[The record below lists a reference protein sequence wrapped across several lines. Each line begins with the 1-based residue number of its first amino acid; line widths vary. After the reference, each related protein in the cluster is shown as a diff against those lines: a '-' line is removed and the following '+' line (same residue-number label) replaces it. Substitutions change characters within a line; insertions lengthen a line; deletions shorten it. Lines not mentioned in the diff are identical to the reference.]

1 MPGCRLH
8 SKSEDTVATN
18 LRLVK
23 PGETKEPSD
32 YEKKI
37 VKHKMGNLFKFL
49 VGILIIAIAGVM
61 ITTQTRNKVYTTYN
75 RVSSETLK
83 IASGVKTLPF
93 SDRLLLYSNDGI
105 KCTDSKGKDVWNQ
118 AYEMQ
123 NPLVRICDKIV
134 AVGDYNGRKIY
145 VMSTS
150 GTLGE
155 IDTNMPITNF
165 CVAGNG
171 EVATIL
177 EESGISWIYL
187 YDSAGELLAK
197 MKTTMKN
204 SGYPVAI
211 SLSPSGKLLQVSYLY
226 ADSGK
231 IKASVAFYNFGEVGQ
246 DAIDNYVSGYDYA
259 DSIVPFVQFMSDSMA
274 FAVADGRL
282 MFYSGTQKPVSAAEV
297 LFDKEVQAVYYNER
311 YVALVYLNQSGETK
325 YQMDVYNSDGN
336 KKLTL
341 AYDMDSQNILL
352 DKETIVLYGKDE
364 CQVYS
369 MDGVQKFAGNYEKMI
384 NLIIPTSSSYKYT
397 VVTQDSIDVVQ
408 LK

>member
-1 MPGCRLH
+1 MAP
-8 SKSEDTVATN
+8 N

-23 PGETKEPSD
+23 PGENKESSD
-32 YEKKI
+32 YEK
-37 VKHKMGNLFKFL
+37 
-49 VGILIIAIAGVM
+49 AIAKHRRGNAFKILVTVLCIAVVGVM
-61 ITTQTRNKVYTTYN
+61 IVTQTRNKVYTTYN
-75 RVSSETLK
+75 RLTSEPLK
-83 IASGVKTLPF
+83 IAGGVSTLAF
-93 SDRLLLYSNDGI
+93 SDKLLLYSNDGI

-123 NPLVRICDKIV
+123 NPMVRTCGNV
-134 AVGDYNGRKIY
+134 VGVGDYNGRKIY
-145 VMSTS
+145 AMNTS
-150 GTLGE
+150 GIMGE

-165 CVAGNG
+165 SIAGNG

-177 EESGISWIYL
+177 EEAGITWIYL
-187 YDSAGELLAK
+187 YDSQGELIAK

-204 SGYPVAI
+204 SGYPVAV
-211 SLSPSGKLLQVSYLY
+211 SLSPNGKLLQVSYLY

-231 IKASVAFYNFGEVGQ
+231 IKSSVAFYNFGEVGQ

-259 DSIVPFVQFMSDSMA
+259 DSVVPYVQFMNDTLA

-282 MFYSGTQKPVSAAEV
+282 MFYSGAQKPVSAAEV

-325 YQMDVYNSDGN
+325 YQMDVYSPDGN

-341 AYDMDSQNILL
+341 TYDMESQNILM
-352 DKETIVLYGKDE
+352 DKESIVLYGKDE
-364 CQVYS
+364 CLIYS
-369 MDGVQKFAGNYEKMI
+369 MDGIQKYSGNYEKMI
-384 NLIIPTSSSYKYT
+384 HLMIPTSSAYKYT

>member
-1 MPGCRLH
+1 MAP
-8 SKSEDTVATN
+8 N

-23 PGETKEPSD
+23 PGENKGSSD
-32 YEKKI
+32 YEK
-37 VKHKMGNLFKFL
+37 
-49 VGILIIAIAGVM
+49 AIAKHRRGNAFKILVTVLCIAVVGVM
-61 ITTQTRNKVYTTYN
+61 IVTQTRNKVYTTYN
-75 RVSSETLK
+75 RLTSEPLK
-83 IASGVKTLPF
+83 IAGGVSTLAF
-93 SDRLLLYSNDGI
+93 SDKLLLYSNDGI

-123 NPLVRICDKIV
+123 NPMVRTCGNV
-134 AVGDYNGRKIY
+134 VGVGDYNGRKIY
-145 VMSTS
+145 AMNTS
-150 GTLGE
+150 GIMGE

-165 CVAGNG
+165 SIAGNG

-177 EESGISWIYL
+177 EEAGITWIYL
-187 YDSAGELLAK
+187 YDSQGELIAK

-204 SGYPVAI
+204 SGYPVAA
-211 SLSPSGKLLQVSYLY
+211 SLSPNGKLLQVSYLY

-231 IKASVAFYNFGEVGQ
+231 IKSSVAFYNFGEVGQ

-259 DSIVPFVQFMSDSMA
+259 DSVVPYVQFMNDTLA

-282 MFYSGTQKPVSAAEV
+282 MFYSGAQKPVSAAEV

-325 YQMDVYNSDGN
+325 YQMDVYSPDGN

-341 AYDMDSQNILL
+341 TYDMESQNILM
-352 DKETIVLYGKDE
+352 DKESIVLYGKDE
-364 CQVYS
+364 CLIYS
-369 MDGVQKFAGNYEKMI
+369 MDGIQKYAGNYEKMI
-384 NLIIPTSSSYKYT
+384 NLMIPTSSAYKYT

>member
-1 MPGCRLH
+1 MAP
-8 SKSEDTVATN
+8 N

-23 PGETKEPSD
+23 SGDVKEPSD

-37 VKHKMGNLFKFL
+37 AKHRRGNVFKFL
-49 VGILIIAIAGVM
+49 VAVLVLAVVGGMLI
-61 ITTQTRNKVYTTYN
+61 TQTRNKVYTTYN
-75 RVSSETLK
+75 RVTSEPLK
-83 IASGVKTLPF
+83 IAGGVKTLAF

-123 NPLVRICDKIV
+123 NPLVRICGDIV
-134 AVGDYNGRKIY
+134 GVGDYSGRKIY
-145 VMSTS
+145 VMNTS

-171 EVATIL
+171 EVATVL
-177 EESGISWIYL
+177 EESGVTWIFL
-187 YDSAGELLAK
+187 YDAQGGMIAK
-197 MKTTMKN
+197 MKTTMQN
-204 SGYPVAI
+204 SGYPVAV
-211 SLSPSGKLLQVSYLY
+211 SLSPDGRLLQVSYLY

-231 IKASVAFYNFGEVGQ
+231 IKSSVAFYNFGEVGQ

-259 DSIVPFVQFMSDSMA
+259 DSIVPCAQFMNDSMA

-282 MFYSGTQKPVSAAEV
+282 MFYSGAQKPVSAAEV
-297 LFDKEVQAVYYNER
+297 LFDEEVQAVYYNDR

-325 YQMDVYNSDGN
+325 YRMDVYSTDGS
-336 KKLTL
+336 KELTL
-341 AYDMDSQNILL
+341 TYDMETQNVLL
-352 DKETIVLYGKDE
+352 DRETIVLYGKDE
-364 CQVYS
+364 CLIYS
-369 MDGVQKFAGNYEKMI
+369 MDGVQKYAGNYEKMI
-384 NLIIPTSSSYKYT
+384 NLIIPTSTPYKYT
-397 VVTQDSIDVVQ
+397 VVTQDSIDVIQ

>member
-1 MPGCRLH
+1 MAP
-8 SKSEDTVATN
+8 N

-23 PGETKEPSD
+23 PGENKESSD

-37 VKHKMGNLFKFL
+37 AKHRRGNAFKIL
-49 VGILIIAIAGVM
+49 VTVLCIAVVGVM
-61 ITTQTRNKVYTTYN
+61 IVTQTRNKVYTTYN
-75 RVSSETLK
+75 RLTSESLK
-83 IASGVKTLPF
+83 IAGGVSTLAF
-93 SDRLLLYSNDGI
+93 SDKLLLYSNDGI

-123 NPLVRICDKIV
+123 NPMVRICGNV
-134 AVGDYNGRKIY
+134 VGVGDYNGRKIN
-145 VMSTS
+145 VMNTS
-150 GTLGE
+150 GTMGE

-165 CVAGNG
+165 SIAGNG

-177 EESGISWIYL
+177 EEAGITWIYL
-187 YDSAGELLAK
+187 YDSQGELIAK

-204 SGYPVAI
+204 SGYPVAA
-211 SLSPSGKLLQVSYLY
+211 SLSPNGKLLQVSYLY

-231 IKASVAFYNFGEVGQ
+231 IKSSVAFYNFGEVGQ

-259 DSIVPFVQFMSDSMA
+259 DSVVPYVQFMNDTLA

-282 MFYSGTQKPVSAAEV
+282 MFYSGAQKPVSAAEV

-325 YQMDVYNSDGN
+325 YQMDVYSSDGN

-341 AYDMDSQNILL
+341 TYDMESQNILL
-352 DKETIVLYGKDE
+352 DKESIVLYGKDE
-364 CQVYS
+364 CLIYS
-369 MDGVQKFAGNYEKMI
+369 MDGIQKYSGNYEKMI
-384 NLIIPTSSSYKYT
+384 NLMIPTSSAYKYT

>member
-1 MPGCRLH
+1 MAP
-8 SKSEDTVATN
+8 N

-23 PGETKEPSD
+23 PGEIKESSD

-37 VKHKMGNLFKFL
+37 AKHRRGNAFKIL
-49 VGILIIAIAGVM
+49 VTVLCIAVVGVM
-61 ITTQTRNKVYTTYN
+61 IVTQTRNKVYTTYN
-75 RVSSETLK
+75 RLTSESLRIAGGVSTL
-83 IASGVKTLPF
+83 AF
-93 SDRLLLYSNDGI
+93 SDKLLLYSNDGI

-123 NPLVRICDKIV
+123 NPMVRICGNV
-134 AVGDYNGRKIY
+134 VGVGDYNGRKIY
-145 VMSTS
+145 VMNTS
-150 GTLGE
+150 GIMGE

-165 CVAGNG
+165 SIAGNG

-177 EESGISWIYL
+177 EEAGITWIYL
-187 YDSAGELLAK
+187 YDSQGELIAK

-204 SGYPVAI
+204 SGYPVAA
-211 SLSPSGKLLQVSYLY
+211 SLSPNGKLLQVSYLY

-231 IKASVAFYNFGEVGQ
+231 IKSSVAFYNFGEVGQ
-246 DAIDNYVSGYDYA
+246 DSIDNYVSGYDYA
-259 DSIVPFVQFMSDSMA
+259 DSVVPYVQFMNDTLA

-282 MFYSGTQKPVSAAEV
+282 MFYSGAQKPVSAAEV

-325 YQMDVYNSDGN
+325 YQMDVYSPDGN

-341 AYDMDSQNILL
+341 TYDMESQNILL
-352 DKETIVLYGKDE
+352 DKESIVLYGKDE
-364 CQVYS
+364 CLIYS
-369 MDGVQKFAGNYEKMI
+369 MDGIQKYSGNYEKMI
-384 NLIIPTSSSYKYT
+384 NLMIPTSSAYKYT

>member
-1 MPGCRLH
+1 MAP
-8 SKSEDTVATN
+8 N

-23 PGETKEPSD
+23 PGESKEPSD

-37 VKHKMGNLFKFL
+37 AKHRRGNAFK
-49 VGILIIAIAGVM
+49 ILIVAFAIAVVGVM
-61 ITTQTRNKVYTTYN
+61 IVTQTRNKVYTTYN
-75 RVSSETLK
+75 RLTSESLK
-83 IASGVKTLPF
+83 IAGGVSTLAF

-123 NPLVRICDKIV
+123 NPMVRICENV
-134 AVGDYNGRKIY
+134 VGVGDYSGRKIY
-145 VMSTS
+145 VMNTS
-150 GTLGE
+150 DRMGE

-165 CVAGNG
+165 SIAGNG

-177 EESGISWIYL
+177 EEAGVTWIYL
-187 YDSAGELLAK
+187 YDSQGELIAK

-204 SGYPVAI
+204 SGYPIAV
-211 SLSPSGKLLQVSYLY
+211 SLSPNGKLLQVSYLY

-231 IKASVAFYNFGEVGQ
+231 IKSSVAFYNFGEVGQ

-259 DSIVPFVQFMSDSMA
+259 DSVVPYVQFMNDTTA

-282 MFYSGTQKPVSAAEV
+282 MFYTGAQKPVSAAEV

-325 YQMDVYNSDGN
+325 YQMDVYSTDGN
-336 KKLTL
+336 KKLTIS
-341 AYDMDSQNILL
+341 YDIESQNVLL
-352 DKETIVLYGKDE
+352 DKECVVLYGKDE
-364 CQVYS
+364 CLIYS
-369 MDGVQKFAGNYEKMI
+369 MDGIQKYAGSYEKMI
-384 NLIIPTSSSYKYT
+384 NLMIPTSSAYKYT
-397 VVTQDSIDVVQ
+397 VVTQDSIDVMQ

>member
-1 MPGCRLH
+1 MAP
-8 SKSEDTVATN
+8 N

-23 PGETKEPSD
+23 PGENKESSD

-37 VKHKMGNLFKFL
+37 AKHRRGNAFKIFVTVL
-49 VGILIIAIAGVM
+49 CIAVVGVM
-61 ITTQTRNKVYTTYN
+61 IVTQTRNKVYTTYN
-75 RVSSETLK
+75 RLTSESLK
-83 IASGVKTLPF
+83 IAGGVSTLAF
-93 SDRLLLYSNDGI
+93 SDKLLLYSNDGI

-123 NPLVRICDKIV
+123 NPMVRICGNV
-134 AVGDYNGRKIY
+134 VGVGDYNGRKIY
-145 VMSTS
+145 VMNTS
-150 GTLGE
+150 GTMGE

-165 CVAGNG
+165 SIAGNG

-177 EESGISWIYL
+177 EEAGITWIYL
-187 YDSAGELLAK
+187 YDSQGELIAK

-204 SGYPVAI
+204 SGYPVAA
-211 SLSPSGKLLQVSYLY
+211 SLSPNGKLLQVSYLY

-231 IKASVAFYNFGEVGQ
+231 IKSSVAFYNFGEVGQ

-259 DSIVPFVQFMSDSMA
+259 DSVVPYVQFMNDTLA

-282 MFYSGTQKPVSAAEV
+282 MFYSGAQKPVSVAEV

-325 YQMDVYNSDGN
+325 YQMDVYSSDGN

-341 AYDMDSQNILL
+341 TYDM
-352 DKETIVLYGKDE
+352 
-364 CQVYS
+364 
-369 MDGVQKFAGNYEKMI
+369 
-384 NLIIPTSSSYKYT
+384 
-397 VVTQDSIDVVQ
+397 
-408 LK
+408 

>member
-1 MPGCRLH
+1 MAP
-8 SKSEDTVATN
+8 N

-23 PGETKEPSD
+23 PGENKESSD
-32 YEKKI
+32 YEK
-37 VKHKMGNLFKFL
+37 
-49 VGILIIAIAGVM
+49 AIAKHRRGNAFKILVTVLCIAVVGVM
-61 ITTQTRNKVYTTYN
+61 IVTQTRNKVYTTYN
-75 RVSSETLK
+75 RLTSEPLK
-83 IASGVKTLPF
+83 IAGGVSTLAF
-93 SDRLLLYSNDGI
+93 SDKLLLYSNDGI

-123 NPLVRICDKIV
+123 NPMVRICGNV
-134 AVGDYNGRKIY
+134 VGVGDYNGRKIY
-145 VMSTS
+145 VMNTS
-150 GTLGE
+150 GIMGE

-165 CVAGNG
+165 SIAGNG

-177 EESGISWIYL
+177 EEAGITWIYL
-187 YDSAGELLAK
+187 YDSQGELIAK

-204 SGYPVAI
+204 SGYPVAA
-211 SLSPSGKLLQVSYLY
+211 SLSPDGKLLQVSYLY

-231 IKASVAFYNFGEVGQ
+231 IKSSVAFYNFGEVGQ

-259 DSIVPFVQFMSDSMA
+259 DSVVPYVQFMNDTLA

-282 MFYSGTQKPVSAAEV
+282 MFYSGAQKPVSAAEV

-325 YQMDVYNSDGN
+325 YQMDVYSPDGN

-341 AYDMDSQNILL
+341 TYDMESQNILL
-352 DKETIVLYGKDE
+352 DKESIVLYGKDE
-364 CQVYS
+364 CLIYS
-369 MDGVQKFAGNYEKMI
+369 MDGIQKYAGNYEKMI
-384 NLIIPTSSSYKYT
+384 NLMIPTSSAYKYT